1 MISTLP
7 GTPWFSMK
15 SLLNNSIRIA
25 STVAL
30 IMSCARSIPAQTA
43 VAPQS
48 MTVLGEVDTR
58 YVSYNVEAV
67 EVTGGRFWAPYKSL
81 AHEGA
86 AGRPNLRT
94 GNQPAGLDSSR
105 FQYRPPIDLSNP
117 KLRKLAVALGPAYIR
132 VSGTWRNSTYFQD
145 NDGPPLKTPPE
156 GFNGVLTRAE
166 WKGVIDFARTAN
178 AEIVASVATSAGTRD
193 ANGVWTPIQAKP
205 WFDYTKRIGGH
216 IAGTEFMNEPTLL
229 GIGGAPKGY
238 DAAAFGRDAKIFGEF
253 LRRESPATI
262 YLGPGSAA
270 EGIPLPPMAGGFQL
284 QVVPTDDLMKATGP
298 IFDAFSYHFYS
309 MPSHRCLGENGGDR
323 SKILAPEWLDR
334 NMTVYDF
341 YAKERDKYLPG
352 KNIWL
357 TETGEGSCG
366 GDTWAAEFADS
377 FRLLDQFGSLAQKS
391 VKSIMYNTLASSDYG
406 MLDEETLEPR
416 PNYWAAVLWKRTMGS
431 RSLNPG
437 VLPTNNVRVYAH
449 CMNGSR
455 GGVTLMILN
464 MDKSSELSLIV
475 PVAGRRYTLSS
486 PDLFSKSVLLNG
498 NELRVASEGTLPSIE
513 AQASKAGIASFA
525 PLTITF
531 LAMPA
536 AGNPQCG
543 H

>member
-1 MISTLP
+1 MISP
-7 GTPWFSMK
+7 DFRV
-15 SLLNNSIRIA
+15 RIA
-25 STVAL
+25 STAAL
-30 IMSCARSIPAQTA
+30 IVGCLHSAAGQTA
-43 VAPQS
+43 VTPQS
-48 MTVLGEVDTR
+48 MKALGEVDPR
-58 YVSYNVEAV
+58 YVSFNVEAV

-86 AGRPNLRT
+86 AAPPNSRT
-94 GNQPAGLDSSR
+94 GNQPAGVDPSR
-105 FQYRPPIDLSNP
+105 FQYRPPIDLSNT
-117 KLRKLAVALGPAYIR
+117 KLRKLAAALGPAYIR
-132 VSGTWRNSTYFQD
+132 VSGTWRNTTYFQD
-145 NDGPPLKTPPE
+145 DDGPPLKTLPE

-166 WKGVIDFARTAN
+166 WKGVIDFAHAVN
-178 AEIVASVATSAGTRD
+178 AEIVASVATSVGTRD
-193 ANGVWTPIQAKP
+193 ANGVWTPIQAKH
-205 WFDYTKRIGGH
+205 WLDYTKRMGGH
-216 IAGTEFMNEPTLL
+216 IAATEFMNEPTLL

-270 EGIPLPPMAGGFQL
+270 EGLPLPPMAGGFQL

-309 MPSHRCLGENGGDR
+309 MPSHRCLGENGANP
-323 SKILAPEWLDR
+323 SKILAPEWLNG

-352 KNIWL
+352 KSVWL

-377 FRLLDQFGSLAQKS
+377 FRLLDQFGGLAQKS

-406 MLDEETLEPR
+406 MLDEQTLEPR
-416 PNYWAAVLWKRTMGS
+416 PNYWAAVLWKRTMGT
-431 RSLNPG
+431 RSLDPG
-437 VLPTNNVRVYAH
+437 VPPANNVRVYAQ
-449 CMNGSR
+449 CMSGSS

-464 MDKSSELSLIV
+464 MDKASEASLKV
-475 PVAGRRYTLSS
+475 PVAGERYTLSS
-486 PDLFSKSVLLNG
+486 PDLFSKTVLLNG
-498 NELRVASEGTLPSIE
+498 KELRVASDGTLPSIKT
-513 AQASKAGIASFA
+513 QASKAGIAIFA

-531 LAMPA
+531 LVMPS
-536 AGNPQCG
+536 AGNPQCRR
-543 H
+543 

>member
-1 MISTLP
+1 
-7 GTPWFSMK
+7 MK
-15 SLLNNSIRIA
+15 TLLNNSIRIA
-25 STVAL
+25 SSVAL
-30 IMSCARSIPAQTA
+30 IMGCARSIRAQTT

-48 MTVLGEVDTR
+48 MTVLGDVDPR

-86 AGRPNLRT
+86 AAPPNSPS

-117 KLRKLAVALGPAYIR
+117 KLRRLAAALGPAFIR

-166 WKGVIDFARTAN
+166 WKGVIDFARAVN
-178 AEIVASVATSAGTRD
+178 ADIVASVATSSGTRD
-193 ANGVWTPIQAKP
+193 GNGIWTPVQAKP
-205 WFDYTKRIGGH
+205 WFDYTKRMGGH
-216 IAGTEFMNEPTLL
+216 IAATEFMNEPTLL
-229 GIGGAPKGY
+229 GIGGVPKGY
-238 DAAAFGRDAKIFGEF
+238 DAAAFGRDAKIFGQF
-253 LRRESPATI
+253 LRRESAGTI

-270 EGIPLPPMAGGFQL
+270 EALPLPTMAGGFQL
-284 QVVPTDDLMKATGP
+284 QVVPTDDLMKASGP

-309 MPSHRCLGENGGDR
+309 MPSHRCLGENGADP

-341 YAKERDKYLPG
+341 YAKERDKYLPA

-366 GDTWAAEFADS
+366 GDTWAAQFADS
-377 FRLLDQFGSLAQKS
+377 FRLLDQFGSLARKS

-406 MLDEETLEPR
+406 MLDEATLEPR
-416 PNYWAAVLWKRTMGS
+416 PNYWAAVLWKRTMGT
-431 RSLNPG
+431 RSLDPG
-437 VLPTNNVRVYAH
+437 VLPTNNVRVYAQ

-464 MDKSSELSLIV
+464 MDKASVLSLKV
-475 PVAGRRYTLSS
+475 PVAGERYTLSS
-486 PDLFSKSVLLNG
+486 PDLFSKVALVNG
-498 NELRVASEGTLPSIE
+498 KELRVASDGTLPSIE

-525 PLTITF
+525 PLTVTF
-531 LAMPA
+531 FAMPS